1 MAQECGFF
9 NAQLVGGEYDR
20 VYLAEQFAAYFA
32 SFIGNGIFGG
42 QMQQLEVVAN
52 SPANMSV
59 IVLSGKGWINGWW
72 YRNNGNMQL
81 SVAVA
86 DGVLS
91 RIDSVVVRW
100 DNTRRDMYLHVIKGT
115 PSNNPVKPSVVRNND
130 YYDIQLCTISIPAG
144 STGIR
149 QQQITDTRLDNSVC
163 GLVTGV
169 VNQINTTGLFD
180 QFQSAFRDWKSNQQ
194 SDYERW
200 VNSKQSEYNNFV
212 QTSQNNYNQYTTDK
226 QNEFNAWY
234 NSRLTSYQALFENW
248 FEGIRNQL
256 STDVAGNLQNQVNAL
271 KAQVSNDDNI
281 VVVNVVASQFS
292 NTLPY
297 KSRIN
302 VSGIKVTDKPEV
314 TQNLPSNITDKAT
327 VSKMLKSA
335 SMVDRIVTGDGY
347 IDIFCY
353 RKKPVSDF
361 YLNLKGVSRNG

>member
-59 IVLSGKGWINGWW
+59 TVLSGKGWINGWW

-100 DNTRRDMYLHVIKGT
+100 DNTRRDMYLYVIKGT
-115 PSNNPVKPSVVRNND
+115 PSNNPVKPPIVRNND

-144 STGIR
+144 STGVR

-180 QFQSAFRDWKSNQQ
+180 QFQAAFRDWKSNQQ
-194 SDYERW
+194 SNYEQW
-200 VNSKQSEYNNFV
+200 VSSKQTDYNNFI
-212 QTSQNNYNQYTTDK
+212 QTSQNNYNQYTTNK
-226 QNEFNAWY
+226 QSEFNAWY

-248 FEGIRNQL
+248 FDGIKNQL
-256 STDVAGNLQNQVNAL
+256 STDAAGNLQLQITNVLNKLLTVERIVTVQVR
-271 KAQVSNDDNI
+271 
-281 VVVNVVASQFS
+281 ASGFS
-292 NTLPY
+292 NTAPY
-297 KSRIN
+297 KQRIN
-302 VSGIKVTDKPEV
+302 VPGIKQTDRPEV
-314 TQNLPSNITDKAT
+314 YLHINEDAYDAGMIKGARKTADCIDKILT
-327 VSKMLKSA
+327 Y
-335 SMVDRIVTGDGY
+335 DGY
-347 IDIFCY
+347 IEVACC
-353 RKKPVSDF
+353 RKKPPFDI
-361 YLNLKGVSRNG
+361 YIDLKGVSS